1 MARAVWL
8 LALLLLAGCAGAAV
22 GWTKPGADS
31 AQTARD
37 VAECRMLTDSVV
49 HTDADIDQDI
59 GATRGSDLQRSNLLR
74 MQTQQTRDNNRDR
87 AAAILAAGMHQ
98 KGYKER

>member
-1 MARAVWL
+1 MVRAVWL
-8 LALLLLAGCAGAAV
+8 LAVLLLAGCVTAA

-31 AQTARD
+31 AQIARD
-37 VAECRMLTDSVV
+37 VEECRTLTDTVV

-74 MQTQQTRDNNRDR
+74 MRTQRTQDNNRDR
-87 AAAILAAGMHQ
+87 AATILAACMHQ
-98 KGYKER
+98 RGYSQR